1 MKVVITGA
9 TGIIGRTLIEY
20 LLEKDISVLAIIR
33 ENSIK
38 QLPKHEKLKV
48 IECDLKNISNLKVE
62 EEGYDVFFHFA
73 WARNNWRTKE

>member
-33 ENSIK
+33 ENSKK

-48 IECDLKNISNLKVE
+48 IECDLKNISDLKVK

-73 WARNNWRTKE
+73 WARNNWRTKK